1 MNACMAADTQGDQ
14 QIRSVVSSAM
24 MDHQRR
30 AFAAAAAAESIALQ
44 HSFAQATEKAQRMM
58 PPIIT

>member
-1 MNACMAADTQGDQ
+1 
-14 QIRSVVSSAM
+14 M

-30 AFAAAAAAESIALQ
+30 ALAAAAAAESIALQ